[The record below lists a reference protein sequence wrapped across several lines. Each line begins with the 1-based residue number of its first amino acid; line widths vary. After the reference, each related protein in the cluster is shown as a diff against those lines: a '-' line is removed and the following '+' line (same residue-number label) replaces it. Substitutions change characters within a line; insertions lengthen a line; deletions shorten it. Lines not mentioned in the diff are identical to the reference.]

1 MIARRRLIAAVCV
14 VVFAGLL
21 AACSDGGGAAPT
33 SPASATTP
41 PASNTTTS
49 SAKLSAGVP
58 SVRVPLDIKA
68 FVAEPCKGITEP
80 QKRALS
86 EKGVVLQPGA
96 RDDRVS
102 VPNCF
107 FGDINYGQMGIYVAL
122 SYREGEG
129 ISAVYD
135 KHAKGFLPG
144 YWAPGEIA
152 GYPVVYYSSN
162 MSPTTC
168 DVSIATSDTSYA
180 GIRLDR
186 FDRSVRL
193 EPWETGSC
201 AVLRPIAEA
210 VLDTIRNQ

>member
-1 MIARRRLIAAVCV
+1 VIARHRLIV
-14 VVFAGLL
+14 VVCAVVAIALPT
-21 AACSDGGGAAPT
+21 ACGNGGGPAPT
-33 SPASATTP
+33 SPVSATP
-41 PASNTTTS
+41 PASMTTAS
-49 SAKLSAGVP
+49 SAKLSDGVP

-68 FVAEPCKGITEP
+68 FVAEPCKGITEL

-86 EKGVVLQPGA
+86 EKGVVVRPGA
-96 RDDRVS
+96 RDDRES
-102 VPNCF
+102 VPTCF
-107 FGDINYGQMGIYVAL
+107 FGDIEFRQTGGIYVAL
-122 SYREGEG
+122 SYREDAG

-152 GYPVVYYSSN
+152 GYPVVYYSTS
-162 MSPTTC
+162 MSPTNC
-168 DVSIATSDTSYA
+168 DIAIATSDTSYA
-180 GIRLDR
+180 GIRLHRLD
-186 FDRSVRL
+186 SL

>member
-1 MIARRRLIAAVCV
+1 VIARQRMIAAVCV

-21 AACSDGGGAAPT
+21 AACSDGGGAAPA
-33 SPASATTP
+33 SQSATIP

-49 SAKLSAGVP
+49 SPKLPPGVP

-68 FVAEPCKGITEP
+68 FVTEPCKSITEP

-86 EKGVVLQPGA
+86 EKGVVLQSGA

-122 SYREGEG
+122 SYREDEG

-135 KHAKGFLPG
+135 KHAKGALPG
-144 YWAPGEIA
+144 YWAPGEIS
-152 GYPVVYYSSN
+152 GYPVAFYSTR
-162 MSPTTC
+162 MSPTNC
-168 DVSIATSDTSYA
+168 DVSIATSDTSHA
-180 GIRLDR
+180 EIQLDR
-186 FDRSVRL
+186 FDRLDRL

-210 VLDTIRNQ
+210 VLETIRNQ